1 MKFWT
6 LAEFEAALAE
16 VKKPA
21 FRVAFQLMY
30 WLGLRVGECLALT
43 PADIRPAK
51 VAHIV
56 KTHHRRNG
64 EDDPGP
70 TKTDNSVRDLAM
82 PAFLYDEVQQYIGA
96 LYEIGP
102 DERIF
107 YFGHGTLNRELDRAA
122 AAAGVQRIRIH
133 DLRHSH
139 AALLVELGYSIV
151 AVAERLGD
159 TVEVAMA
166 TYTHLYPDKMESL
179 VQDLERHA
187 PARRGADLAPVRLPI
202 AEALELEEAKKSPS
216 P

>member
-1 MKFWT
+1 
-6 LAEFEAALAE
+6 
-16 VKKPA
+16 
-21 FRVAFQLMY
+21 
-30 WLGLRVGECLALT
+30 
-43 PADIRPAK
+43 
-51 VAHIV
+51 
-56 KTHHRRNG
+56 
-64 EDDPGP
+64 
-70 TKTDNSVRDLAM
+70 M

-187 PARRGADLAPVRLPI
+187 PARRVDAAAPAPLSI
-202 AEALELEEAKKSPS
+202 AEALELEEAKKGPV